1 MTFTNIII
9 DRVIMS
15 RLNRD
20 MKKYLTLL
28 SVIILGACGFEPMHG
43 SAFNSNGT
51 NIKAELSQVKIS
63 NIPNKEGQ
71 FLRNALI
78 DRFYGNDRPINPK
91 YRLDI
96 TPIVESTYNLDI
108 TVRADV
114 TRKQLSLSTKMSL
127 IDNDSGKILLERPLK
142 SSASYNVLISEFA
155 TRVSKNNTREN
166 VLDDLA
172 RQAELQ
178 ISLYL
183 KRDENK

>member
-1 MTFTNIII
+1 
-9 DRVIMS
+9 
-15 RLNRD
+15 

-28 SVIILGACGFEPMHG
+28 FIVLLGACGFEPMHG
-43 SAFNSNGT
+43 
-51 NIKAELSQVKIS
+51 NIFDNNNIDIRAELSQIEIS
-63 NIPNKEGQ
+63 NIPNREGQ
-71 FLRNALI
+71 FLRNALT
-78 DRFYGNDRPINPK
+78 DRFYNNGRPTNPK

-96 TPIVESTYNLDI
+96 TPIVENTYNLDI
-108 TVRADV
+108 TIRADV
-114 TRKQLSLSTKMSL
+114 TRKQLSLSTKMLL

-183 KRDENK
+183 KRNENK